1 MATPAKSFLS
11 FVVFLLLGACSSQQD
26 LLRLEDN
33 LESVE
38 VEVVQVSLPV
48 EEYFERRTF
57 KIFGGYYSDR
67 FVGWHSGDDIEFV
80 DAEEEVP
87 VVAIA
92 DGTVTRVGTVGGY
105 GGFISILF
113 SIDGREIHAIYG
125 HIDLSSTS
133 LSAGDT
139 VARGQFLTNLGEGY
153 SSETDGERKH
163 LHFGLYEGVDLRVKG
178 YVQSEAELAEWINP
192 SEFFV
197 SLGLGD

>member
-1 MATPAKSFLS
+1 MATPVKSFLS
-11 FVVFLLLGACSSQQD
+11 FAVFLLLGACSSQQD
-26 LLRLEDN
+26 LVRLEDT

-38 VEVVQVSLPV
+38 AVEVVLPV
-48 EEYFERRTF
+48 EGYFERATY
-57 KIFGGYYSDR
+57 KVFGEYYSDR
-67 FVGWHSGDDIEFV
+67 FVGWHSGDDVEFV
-80 DAEEEVP
+80 DTVEEVP

-105 GGFISILF
+105 GGFMSILHTV
-113 SIDGREIHAIYG
+113 DGREIHAIYG

-133 LSAGDT
+133 LSVGDAVT
-139 VARGQFLTNLGEGY
+139 RGQFLANLGEGY

-163 LHFGLYEGVDLRVKG
+163 LHFGLYEGSDLRVNG
-178 YVQSEAELAEWINP
+178 YESSEAGLSKWINP